1 MKRTLQFRETPK
13 GYACFEGDNNIFEV
27 SKKEL
32 QFDVKAFY
40 QAFYSEDKDYEN
52 IVVENCIPEDKDA
65 KRIHQCIVQLIEK
78 IKEKLSELPDDVD
91 EIVEETIND

>member
-1 MKRTLQFRETPK
+1 MKRTLQFRETPN
-13 GYACFEGDNNIFEV
+13 GYACFEGYNNIFEV
-27 SKKEL
+27 SKNDL

-65 KRIHQCIVQLIEK
+65 KRIHQCIVQLMEK
-78 IKEKLSELPDDVD
+78 IKEKLSELPDDVG
-91 EIVEETIND
+91 EIVEKTIDD

>member
-1 MKRTLQFRETPK
+1 MKRTLQFRDTPN
-13 GYACFEGDNNIFEV
+13 GYACFEENNNIFEV
-27 SKKEL
+27 SKKDL

-65 KRIHQCIVQLIEK
+65 KRIHQCIVQLMEK
-78 IKEKLSELPDDVD
+78 IKEKLSELPDDVG
-91 EIVEETIND
+91 EIVEKTIDD